1 MADVFLFMRHGWKS
15 IWKQKTI
22 WLFSALPIL
31 NQLFNIF
38 QVKREADMLLRFI
51 SLIIGLIFIILSF
64 ASIVGVP
71 YLAYRY
77 LIGNS
82 ATIQET
88 ISAVKKFSGRVIGC
102 SCLGFLSLS
111 PIFFWVL
118 ATSTDGSTRT
128 LEFSNKINLVLLPL
142 SIFAALGQF
151 TFVAFFENDWGIRQ
165 SLDKAW
171 NLFKNH
177 FSVLT
182 ILGLI
187 LAIIF
192 KSYSTISGIFTVL
205 IQSGFDMATINNF
218 NIFNPFA
225 SLSKN
230 LLFVLLN
237 GIGQIIFTPLSASIY
252 ISAYLKYSDV
262 KLPFL
267 MRVR

>member
-1 MADVFLFMRHGWKS
+1 MADVFLFMQHGWKS
-15 IWKQKTI
+15 IWKQKAI

-38 QVKREADMLLRFI
+38 QVGRDAEMLLRFI
-51 SLIIGLIFIILSF
+51 SLIIDFVFIILSF
-64 ASIVGVP
+64 ISIIGVP
-71 YLAYRY
+71 YLAYRF
-77 LIGNS
+77 LIGDS

-88 ISAVKKFSGRVIGC
+88 LSAVKKFSGRVIGC
-102 SCLGFLSLS
+102 SCLGVLALS
-111 PIFFWVL
+111 PIFFLVL
-118 ATSTDGSTRT
+118 ATSTDSSTRT
-128 LEFSNKINLVLLPL
+128 PEISNKINLVFLPL
-142 SIFAALGQF
+142 SIFAALWQF
-151 TFVAFFENDWGIRQ
+151 TFIAFFENDWGIRQ

-171 NLFKNH
+171 SLFKGH
-177 FSVLT
+177 FSVLA

-192 KSYSTISGIFTVL
+192 KVFSTISGILTVL
-205 IQSGFDMATINNF
+205 IQSGFDVASINNF

-225 SLSKN
+225 SLNKN
-230 LLFVLLN
+230 LLFILIN

-252 ISAYLKYSDV
+252 VSAYLKYSDV